1 MKVYSIIHVEREDK
15 LKLLLSQ
22 STHLNISESET
33 ERNCKTEEMDEVEM
47 WPKHIKS
54 ETKNDTTNNYYKN
67 KFSSPETSCPR
78 KVGSWK

>member
-47 WPKHIKS
+47 
-54 ETKNDTTNNYYKN
+54 
-67 KFSSPETSCPR
+67 
-78 KVGSWK
+78 